1 MGCDIHPNFE
11 KRVTREDGTKVW
23 EKIDHR
29 YESER
34 HYFLFGWLANV
45 RNGYGFAG
53 CDTGDGIKP
62 LALPRGLP
70 DDIAGSD
77 PEPPHND
84 DMAWDSPE
92 YRTWEEWYERNDYG
106 DHSQS
111 WLTGEEI
118 MKGLEEV
125 GGTRKRGV
133 LTLAQYAAWDR
144 KSQPESWCG
153 AISGGRSVTI
163 DFNKANKIDPKVL
176 NNIKGLADALTK
188 VGKSGR
194 WVQTRKTVEVRPRH
208 GKWHSDYYVTERNPK
223 RGWADTTE
231 FKQEWVNNYKIKP
244 SKAKQQKKLAKYA
257 NRFGD
262 INVAIQWTLDNKA
275 VREEFAYFTDEV
287 ARLMKEHGEIRMV
300 FGFDS

>member
-23 EKIDHR
+23 EKIEEHK
-29 YESER
+29 YEGNR

-53 CDTGDGIKP
+53 GDTGDGIKP

-70 DDIAGSD
+70 TDIASYE
-77 PEPPHND
+77 PEPPIND
-84 DMAWDSPE
+84 DTNWNSPE
-92 YRTWEEWYERNDYG
+92 YKVWEEWYERNDYG

-133 LTLAQYAAWDR
+133 LSLAQYTNWDR
-144 KSQPESWCG
+144 KSQPDRWCG
-153 AISGGRSVTI
+153 AIFGRGCVTLST
-163 DFNKANKIDPKVL
+163 DQANRLDPKVGKY
-176 NNIKGLADALTK
+176 IKGVTDDLTH
-188 VGKSGR
+188 VSKSGR
-194 WVQTRKTVEVRPRH
+194 WVNKRKMIEVRPNLDR
-208 GKWHSDYYVTERNPK
+208 WHYMYKVGGNYPK
-223 RGWADTTE
+223 LEGETTE
-231 FKQEWVNNYKIKP
+231 FKLVWDRQYKIKP
-244 SKAKQQKKLAKYA
+244 SKAKHLRKLNKYA
-257 NRFGD
+257 DRIGN
-262 INVAIQWTLDNKA
+262 INVACQWTLDNKA

-287 ARLMKEHGEIRMV
+287 KRLMDLHGEIRMV